1 LKSVL
6 KKLINLIEKNNLK
19 KFIFLQF
26 LIIFLAVL
34 EGLTIIILT
43 SYLDILTSGYES
55 NNILTIGLSIH
66 AINIEEYFLELGII
80 IILFLIISSIYS
92 IYVTWYTAI
101 FSQELGASVSI
112 NLFNNYL
119 NKSILFHQENN
130 SSNLVKRITFEAQR
144 ITSSFIVPL
153 LQLNSKIFTVLVII
167 TLLVIANPI
176 IAFWGSLMFI
186 SSYFILFK
194 IVRNRIYKNGQIISS
209 SLTERYS
216 ILNSAFGGIKE
227 NKISNLENIYLTKFK
242 AVSLLFSRMSGKNLG
257 LGQSPRYIIELI
269 AFSSIILFC
278 LYVSSSSLLDQDIIS
293 ILALFGLAGFKLI
306 PSLQQIYAAVA
317 QIKSAL
323 PAIEEIESDIFEEN
337 SSNTVN
343 QFIPSSNLS
352 EIHLQNVSFKYPSKE
367 NYSIDN
373 ISLNIRSGEVIG
385 IVGQSGSGK
394 STLLDIICGLISPT
408 KGSVNYINSPK
419 SKVFDNAF
427 SYVSQSPYLIDA
439 SIKENITFGSNAN
452 NQILEEIIK
461 ISNLEELISSLEDGI
476 LTPVGER
483 GAQLSGGQKQKITIA
498 RALYMN
504 AGFLILDEATSSLD
518 NLSESIIMKNLLE
531 RHNRNTLI
539 IVAHRL
545 STLTFCDQIYVMDDG
560 KITDSG
566 TWEELSKKNILFQ
579 GAK

>member
-1 LKSVL
+1 MKSII

-26 LIIFLAVL
+26 LIIFLAAL
-34 EGLTIIILT
+34 EGFTIILLT
-43 SYLDILTSGYES
+43 SYLEILTSGLES
-55 NNILTIGLSIH
+55 NNILTIALNIHSI
-66 AINIEEYFLELGII
+66 NLEEYFIELGILI
-80 IILFLIISSIYS
+80 IFFLFLSSIYS

-101 FSQELGASVSI
+101 FSQELGASISI
-112 NLFNNYL
+112 NLFANYL

-130 SSNLVKRITFEAQR
+130 SSNLVKRITFETQR
-144 ITSSFIVPL
+144 ITSSFIVPM

-167 TLLVIANPI
+167 SLLVIANPT

-186 SSYFILFK
+186 VSYFVLFK

-209 SLTERYS
+209 SLTDRYS

-227 NKISNLENIYLTKFK
+227 NKISNLEDIYINKFK

-269 AFSSIILFC
+269 AFSCIIIFC
-278 LYVSSSSLLDQDIIS
+278 IYVSSSSIVDQDIIS

-323 PAIEEIESDIFEEN
+323 PAIEEIEGDIFEEN
-337 SSNTVN
+337 FSNKASKRITS
-343 QFIPSSNLS
+343 PNLS
-352 EIHLQNVSFKYPSKE
+352 DIYLQDVSFKYPNKDD
-367 NYSIDN
+367 YSIN
-373 ISLNIRSGEVIG
+373 NVTLKINSGEVIG

-394 STLLDIICGLISPT
+394 STLLDIICGLIKPT
-408 KGSVNYINSPK
+408 NGAINYVNNANSK
-419 SKVFDNAF
+419 IFNNAF

-439 SIKENITFGSNAN
+439 SIKENITFGSNVN
-452 NQILEEIIK
+452 DQMLEEIIK
-461 ISNLEELISSLEDGI
+461 ISNLDELISTLEDGI
-476 LTPVGER
+476 LTSVGER

-504 AGFLILDEATSSLD
+504 ASFLILDEATSSLD
-518 NLSESIIMKNLLE
+518 NLSEATIMRNLLQ
-531 RHNRNTLI
+531 RPNGQTLI

-566 TWEELSKKNILFQ
+566 TYEELSKKNILFQ
-579 GAK
+579 GTK